1 MLNTV
6 KDYLRIDGSGNDP
19 LLSTFISAAKT
30 YLANA
35 GINESNIQDKNATAE
50 VGPIKITCD
59 SPGSVIYSVIVTNAT
74 EESAD
79 LSAEFNNN
87 LIAITLG
94 TNEEGLP
101 DDAKNTASLV
111 AAEIAKL
118 DGFSVEVAEEEE
130 SEIITPT
137 VKPVKFTGGTEYDLY
152 KLAVCLH
159 VSMNFYGDEKGGL
172 ERALVSIILQSKKY
186 GGGDIEPT

>member
-19 LLSTFISAAKT
+19 LLSTLISAAKT

-59 SPGSVIYSVIVTNAT
+59 SPGSVIYSVIVTNGA

-87 LIAITLG
+87 LITVTLG